1 MLETITNFI
10 KAVLAFDMNG
20 ILAGIGVL
28 LPFGIGVVAGIF
40 VIAKIIEVIFEKF
53 PLYAYWAIIGLIVSS
68 PVAILLVS
76 GIGTIT
82 IVSVLTG
89 IVSLAVGFVIAMK
102 LGD

>member
-1 MLETITNFI
+1 
-10 KAVLAFDMNG
+10 MNRCLG
-20 ILAGIGVL
+20 LPVVL

-76 GIGTIT
+76 GMGTIT
-82 IVSVLTG
+82 IVSILTG